1 MLPPIPN
8 ENAQDE
14 KKRKDVLLMI
24 AERCK
29 KMGNFEMAS
38 KIYI

>member
-1 MLPPIPN
+1 MN
-8 ENAQDE
+8 ENETPQEE
-14 KKRKDVLLMI
+14 KKRKEVLLMV